1 MKSIIRIIVVAATVF
16 LLPNILALLGMAGIS
31 VSGVRAAVAASIAL
45 AILNLLI
52 KPIITFVTLPLN
64 LLTLG
69 LFGLVVN
76 GAILYFVPF
85 LPFVTGFA
93 IATFWAALVGA
104 FVISLVNWL
113 VSRL

>member
-1 MKSIIRIIVVAATVF
+1 MKFIIRIVVVAATVF
-16 LLPNILALLGMAGIS
+16 FLPNIFAWIGMGGIS
-31 VSGVRAAVAASIAL
+31 VSGIYAAVAASIAL
-45 AILNLLI
+45 AIINLLI

-85 LPFVTGFA
+85 MPFVTGFA
-93 IATFWAALVGA
+93 IATFWAAFVGA
-104 FVISLVNWL
+104 LIISVVNWL
-113 VSRL
+113 VSKL